1 MSVSVTPERP
11 VKKWRVITFGMIA
24 ALLAL
29 VFLIVFFGAPLLFS
43 PWVVLDSSSPT
54 YHAALHRWHDS
65 VNAAFDAIL
74 IGGSLIGLVWRG
86 QKQPLL
92 AQFFLLGFFIFSLLQ
107 IVFRPEVVS
116 VVLPVVILG
125 LFVLTYPAPRALLHL
140 APEGKWSLPL
150 LVLST
155 LTLLVLAPDIWRNL
169 TLQITDTTSEHA
181 QNWHWAIAAAVDIA
195 ILLAGFLSST
205 RRAGWKVLGCLTGLT
220 LGYLGTAALLLPIQA
235 GSWGIIGG
243 ALSGLGGLGYLAA
256 TLYEPRTRARRS
268 QATLSETLLSNSK

>member
-1 MSVSVTPERP
+1 MPVSVTPERP
-11 VKKWRVITFGMIA
+11 IKKWRVITFGILA

-43 PWVVLDSSSPT
+43 PWMVLDSSSPT

-65 VNAAFDAIL
+65 VNGAFDAIL

-86 QKQPLL
+86 QKRPLL

-116 VVLPVVILG
+116 IVLPVVILG
-125 LFVLTYPAPRALLHL
+125 LFVLTYPTPRALLRL
-140 APEGKWSLPL
+140 VPEGRWSLPL
-150 LVLST
+150 LLLSM
-155 LTLLVLAPDIWRNL
+155 LTLLLLAPDIWHNL
-169 TLQITDTTSEHA
+169 SLQITDTTSEHA

-195 ILLAGFLSST
+195 ILLAGFLSAT
-205 RRAGWKVLGCLTGLT
+205 KRAGWKVLGSLTGLT
-220 LGYLGTAALLLPIQA
+220 LGYLGAAALLLPTQA

-243 ALSGLGGLGYLAA
+243 GLSGLGGLGYLAA
-256 TLYEPRTRARRS
+256 TLYEPRTKAARP
-268 QATLSETLLSNSK
+268 QATLSERVLSHNK